1 MFHNSGDTGERKES
15 MVSVALGV
23 PHFMQQEKYFF
34 RTHKNLRSI
43 GTRTVGWWGT
53 SGIFIQQ
60 QSVICNIYP
69 HDYTSVTLNRM
80 RCSYFSY
87 IVALIIC

>member
-1 MFHNSGDTGERKES
+1 MGHILEMFHNSGDTGERKES

-69 HDYTSVTLNRM
+69 HDYTSVT
-80 RCSYFSY
+80 
-87 IVALIIC
+87 